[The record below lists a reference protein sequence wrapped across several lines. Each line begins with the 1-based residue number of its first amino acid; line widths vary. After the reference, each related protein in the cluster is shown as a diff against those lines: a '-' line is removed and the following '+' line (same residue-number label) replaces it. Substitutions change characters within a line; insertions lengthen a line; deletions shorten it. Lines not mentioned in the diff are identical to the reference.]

1 MKFGL
6 EFIPIYLYD
15 MWRIPQDCLYS
26 LWGVLVWLGGQNV
39 IFEKVGAK
47 MWFVEFWGQDV
58 ILGEFGIEMWFWRSL
73 GSKCN
78 FKRIWGWNVILGIL
92 GSKCNF
98 GSLWVFLQFMWGVDW
113 LGFDFGLGL
122 SVSMNV
128 RLYLFWDWA
137 LDWVV
142 RKVGLKVI
150 DSGWAC

>member
-6 EFIPIYLYD
+6 EFIPICLYD

-78 FKRIWGWNVILGIL
+78 SKRIWGWNVILEVWGCFRNLCEVWTGWVLIL
-92 GSKCNF
+92 G
-98 GSLWVFLQFMWGVDW
+98 
-113 LGFDFGLGL
+113 
-122 SVSMNV
+122 
-128 RLYLFWDWA
+128 
-137 LDWVV
+137 LD
-142 RKVGLKVI
+142 
-150 DSGWAC
+150 